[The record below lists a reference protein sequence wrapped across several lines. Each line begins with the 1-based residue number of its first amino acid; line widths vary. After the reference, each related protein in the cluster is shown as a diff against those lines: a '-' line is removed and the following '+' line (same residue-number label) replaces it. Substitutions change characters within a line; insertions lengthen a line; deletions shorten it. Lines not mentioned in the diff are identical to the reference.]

1 MIFLIIMVGI
11 HLVII
16 RQCWSIVQKL
26 HERVILIFFNLREYL
41 NDSIFSKLIIYMDI
55 NFFFKSFIGSNA
67 YLEQFNLLKSS
78 SIKEEYLAIF
88 IYLCFAIFLALL
100 IVILSYFLVTQSPET
115 EKLSTYECGFDPY
128 GDTRNQFHIRFYI
141 IAILF
146 ILFDIEI
153 IFLLPWCVSIAQLD
167 LLAFWSMVEF
177 LVELGIG
184 FIYAWCVGAIE
195 WS

>member
-1 MIFLIIMVGI
+1 
-11 HLVII
+11 
-16 RQCWSIVQKL
+16 
-26 HERVILIFFNLREYL
+26 
-41 NDSIFSKLIIYMDI
+41 MDI
-55 NFFFKSFIGSNA
+55 NFFLKSFADSNS
-67 YLEQFNLLKSS
+67 YLVQFNLLKSS
-78 SIKEEYLAIF
+78 AMKEEYLAIF

-128 GDTRNQFHIRFYI
+128 GDTRDQFNIRFYI

-153 IFLLPWCVSIAQLD
+153 IFLLPWCVSMSQLD
-167 LLAFWSMVEF
+167 LLGFWSMVEF

>member
-1 MIFLIIMVGI
+1 
-11 HLVII
+11 
-16 RQCWSIVQKL
+16 
-26 HERVILIFFNLREYL
+26 
-41 NDSIFSKLIIYMDI
+41 MDI
-55 NFFFKSFIGSNA
+55 NFFVKNFLTSNK
-67 YLEQFNLLKSS
+67 YLEEYNLLNSS
-78 SIKEEYLAIF
+78 SVREEYFGIL
-88 IYLCFAIFLALL
+88 IYLCFAIFLALI

-115 EKLSTYECGFDPY
+115 EKLSTYECGFEAY
-128 GDTRNQFHIRFYI
+128 GDTRSQFNVRFYI

-153 IFLLPWCVSIAQLD
+153 IFLAPWCLSISQLN
-167 LLAFWSMVEF
+167 LLGFWSMVEF